1 MGVCGC
7 GKSSVGGL
15 LASTTG
21 GAFIDADSF
30 HPQKNVEKMSAG
42 LPLNDSDREDW
53 LIAIGKA
60 INNHEGAWPLFFGCS
75 ALKKKYRKTII
86 EEVHQQSVSFIHL
99 DGDKELIGKR
109 MMEREG
115 HFMKIG
121 MIDSQFQDLEG
132 LQKDENGITINI
144 GMSLRKVCENILKKI
159 KV

>member
-1 MGVCGC
+1 MDD
-7 GKSSVGGL
+7 SL
-15 LASTTG
+15 LNSYLH
-21 GAFIDADSF
+21 IKHS
-30 HPQKNVEKMSAG
+30 
-42 LPLNDSDREDW
+42 
-53 LIAIGKA
+53 
-60 INNHEGAWPLFFGCS
+60 
-75 ALKKKYRKTII
+75 II

-109 MMEREG
+109 MMESEG

-144 GMSLRKVCENILKKI
+144 GMSLEKVCENILKKI